1 MNFQKE
7 KILKEI
13 TNDETIKKLMI
24 EENLTIDLLSE
35 NYLYIYAYLINKKK
49 CLNCKGLDTCKQD

>member
-49 CLNCKGLDTCKQD
+49 CLCECSE